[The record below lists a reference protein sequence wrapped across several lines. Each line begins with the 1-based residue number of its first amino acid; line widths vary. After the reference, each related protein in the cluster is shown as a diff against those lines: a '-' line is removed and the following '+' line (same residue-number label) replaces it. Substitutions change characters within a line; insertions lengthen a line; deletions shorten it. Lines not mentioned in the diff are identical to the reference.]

1 MTALDAL
8 FHFLNFA
15 APALA
20 LAVLASAAARVLWRH
35 ELRSVRW
42 IDLARVAALASLVV
56 EAVGLVVTGRDA
68 KMEVYAAMALAC
80 AASLWWMIR
89 RR

>member
-1 MTALDAL
+1 MTPLDAI
-8 FHFLNFA
+8 FHLLNFA

-20 LAVLASAAARVLWRH
+20 MAVLASTAARVLWRH
-35 ELRSVRW
+35 ELRSARW
-42 IDLARVAALASLVV
+42 IDLARVSALAGLVV
-56 EAVGLVVTGRDA
+56 QAAGLVVTGRDA
-68 KMEVYAAMALAC
+68 NMEVYAAMALAC

>member
-1 MTALDAL
+1 MTPIDAL

-42 IDLARVAALASLVV
+42 IDLASVAALASLVV

-68 KMEVYAAMALAC
+68 KMEGYAAMALAC